1 MVLQNFVANSGY
13 IQIQRMILFICDL
26 IGLYQS
32 SLKVKSTRNRNF
44 EWLHFLWQ
52 VVQNYKFAKSQEKP
66 HKMLILNREVRPP
79 TLNFWYFFW
88 FRMVPYGPKIN
99 VPGFPKFFSWKVA
112 FLQHSSAHPL
122 SIIGFGYRNG
132 RPAEKEAPEGGPS
145 YLTRSW
151 QEAHSLQGGLLT
163 EEWQLHLWQLH
174 I

>member
-1 MVLQNFVANSGY
+1 
-13 IQIQRMILFICDL
+13 MILFILDL
-26 IGLYQS
+26 IGSYQGIWN
-32 SLKVKSTRNRNF
+32 LKCTRKRNF

-88 FRMVPYGPKIN
+88 FRMVPYGPNIN

-112 FLQHSSAHPL
+112 
-122 SIIGFGYRNG
+122 
-132 RPAEKEAPEGGPS
+132 
-145 YLTRSW
+145 
-151 QEAHSLQGGLLT
+151 SLQRSSVQSPQGRQAHTWCDNLNSLHHRAHLPLLHHSKVNRKK
-163 EEWQLHLWQLH
+163 EFIVFE